1 MEERKKKKHDKERKK
16 RKKEGRKEGRKKGK
30 NKGRRIKEVQAR
42 QEIESGGI
50 LPFHSW
56 TFCIFQLSSCPHLKL
71 FATSSED
78 QSIKLWNIKNQL
90 VRELNFD
97 DTLCGVCFANH
108 RGDLLVG
115 FQCHIS
121 LVTLTNYLPGTYL
134 DRVSS
139 MHFENDPVER
149 YVQFDDHLQFWYDPK
164 IVPKLPMD
172 LSQRRPLLPPM
183 ETPQPWE
190 EVRLM

>member
-1 MEERKKKKHDKERKK
+1 MLALVRVIRFLLSVEKS
-16 RKKEGRKEGRKKGK
+16 
-30 NKGRRIKEVQAR
+30 ISF
-42 QEIESGGI
+42 I
-50 LPFHSW
+50 SW
-56 TFCIFQLSSCPHLKL
+56 SFCIFQLSSCPNLKL

-78 QSIKLWNIKNQL
+78 HSVRLWNTDNQL

-121 LVTLTNYLPGTYL
+121 LVTLTNYLPVTYL
-134 DRVSS
+134 DRVSY
-139 MHFENDPVER
+139 MHFENDPVEH
-149 YVQFDDHLQFWYDPK
+149 YVQFDDHLKFWYYRK
-164 IVPKLPMD
+164 LVPTLPMD
-172 LSQRRPLLPPM
+172 LSQRRPLLPPV

-190 EVRLM
+190 EVWCYC